1 MTELCTARRHTTD
14 PPCGKVHR
22 PGSAIGE
29 RHARLVEWRTEQ
41 EARYVRTVGT
51 PADWCVHNLGAT
63 YRRGG
68 VTDLWPCEQCG
79 IGCQGTRRDD
89 GGGPERVVCCRGEDC
104 R

>member
-1 MTELCTARRHTTD
+1 MTEPCQSRRYPGD
-14 PPCGKVHR
+14 PPCGKIHR
-22 PGSAIGE
+22 PGSQAARRCADLNRHQEE
-29 RHARLVEWRTEQ
+29 RAEKLRRK
-41 EARYVRTVGT
+41 VGT

-79 IGCQGTRRDD
+79 IGCEGTRRDD
-89 GGGPERVVCCRGEDC
+89 GGGPERVVCCRGEEC